1 MSVDYEDREQ
11 VERFADSVEAALVR
25 AAPGDAAWTGI
36 LLAVWVLAGGVLT
49 LAVRTDSPILY
60 AIGSIVVIGWVAWI
74 FRSRPALR

>member
-11 VERFADSVEAALVR
+11 VERFADSVDAALAR
-25 AAPGDAAWTGI
+25 AGPSKAAWTGI

-60 AIGSIVVIGWVAWI
+60 AIGTIVVIGWVAWI

>member
-11 VERFADSVEAALVR
+11 VERFADSVDAALAR
-25 AAPGDAAWTGI
+25 ASPGNAAWTGI
-36 LLAVWVLAGGVLT
+36 LLAVWALAGGVLT

-60 AIGSIVVIGWVAWI
+60 TIGLIVVIVWVAWM